1 MVLARFGQI
10 VIGPPGSG
18 KTTYVTHMADLLR
31 DGEKKLPLSIADVPP
46 FLSRDEDPDPLIF
59 GLPDPDP
66 TCNNRYIELF

>member
-31 DGEKKLPLSIADVPP
+31 DGEKEAEVDTGRCAL
-46 FLSRDEDPDPLIF
+46 
-59 GLPDPDP
+59 
-66 TCNNRYIELF
+66 